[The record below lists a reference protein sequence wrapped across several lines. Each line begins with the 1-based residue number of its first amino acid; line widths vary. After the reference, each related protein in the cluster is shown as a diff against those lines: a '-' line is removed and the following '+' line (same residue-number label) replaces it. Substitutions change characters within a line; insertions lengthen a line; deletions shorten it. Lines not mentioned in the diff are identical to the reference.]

1 MPFIDLFQ
9 EAYAIY
15 EVYIANF
22 LSGDALAYAM
32 ELAPFIAMF
41 ELPLYL
47 LIFLGVFKFY
57 RRKAMT
63 KPAMLT
69 FSPSVTCI
77 VTCYSEGKDV
87 QTTISSMANQIYPG
101 HIEVLAMIDGAVA
114 NKPTYDAAQEML
126 PKVRRIANRSLRV
139 IPKWLRGGRVSSEN
153 TGLAIASGEIIMVL
167 DGDTSFDN
175 DMVAN
180 AVQHFQ
186 DPNVAAVSGNLRL
199 RNVKDGL
206 AAKLQAIEYMMSI
219 GTSKVGL
226 SEFNIVNNVSGAFG
240 IFRKSVM
247 QHIGGWDSGT
257 AEDLDLTLRLKKYF
271 ARYPK
276 MRIVFE
282 YYALGH
288 TDGPGTFKEFFKQR
302 HRWDGDLFYLYILK
316 HGQSLKPGLLGWR
329 NFIALVW
336 MGLFFQLV
344 MPFIIV
350 SYTLFLL
357 VTAPL
362 ASTMA
367 VLLLVYVFYFVM
379 SMAMYLVG
387 VFLLSDRKKE
397 DLKLIWCLPFI
408 PIFTF
413 ATRCWSAF
421 ASVDEIIRHIHLD
434 SSMAPW
440 WVLKRA
446 KF

>member
-1 MPFIDLFQ
+1 MFDIAQ
-9 EAYAIY
+9 EALAIY

-22 LSGDALAYAM
+22 RSGDAVAYAM

-47 LIFLGVFKFY
+47 LIFLGVLKYY
-57 RRKAMT
+57 RRKALT
-63 KPAMLT
+63 PPKQLT
-69 FSPSVTCI
+69 FSPSVSCI

-101 HIEVLAMIDGAVA
+101 DIEILAMIDGAVA
-114 NKPTYDAAQEML
+114 NKPTYEAAEEMHV
-126 PKVRRIANRSLRV
+126 KVARIPRRTLRV

-153 TGLAIASGEIIMVL
+153 TGLAIAKGEIIMVL

-180 AVQHFQ
+180 AVQHFA

-199 RNVKDGL
+199 RNIRDGL

-271 ARYPK
+271 ARYPD

-288 TDGPGTFKEFFKQR
+288 TDGPGTFKEFFQQR

-316 HGQSLKPGLLGWR
+316 HQKSLKPGLMGWR
-329 NFIALVW
+329 NFIAVVW

-357 VTAPL
+357 MTAPL
-362 ASTMA
+362 SSTLA
-367 VLLLVYVFYFVM
+367 VLILVYIFYFFI
-379 SMAMYLVG
+379 SLLMYLMG
-387 VFLLSDRKKE
+387 VFLLSDRKKD
-397 DLKLIWCLPFI
+397 DLKLIWCMPFV
-408 PIFTF
+408 PAFTF

-421 ASVDEIIRHIHLD
+421 ACVDEIVRRIHLD

-440 WVLKRA
+440 WVLKRS